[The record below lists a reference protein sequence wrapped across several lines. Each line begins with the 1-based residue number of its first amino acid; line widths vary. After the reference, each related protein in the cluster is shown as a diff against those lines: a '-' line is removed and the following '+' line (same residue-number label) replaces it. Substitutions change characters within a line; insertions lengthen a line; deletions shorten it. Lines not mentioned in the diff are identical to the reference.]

1 MELIDLSNCKTDEGT
16 ELKKAS
22 LRAFLLSCKDYDIKK
37 ISIKLNVSISIVR
50 EWIVELTPSKFDE
63 KMKIEE
69 KVRIFKLENNS
80 FSQREIAKH
89 FGITASSVNKY
100 LKNLQ

>member
-1 MELIDLSNCKTDEGT
+1 MELIDLSDCKTDEGT

-22 LRAFLLSCKDYDIKK
+22 LRAFLLGCKDYDIKK

-50 EWIVELTPSKFDE
+50 EWIVELTPSKFNE
-63 KMKIEE
+63 TMKIEE

-80 FSQREIAKH
+80 FSQRNIAKH
-89 FGITASSVNKY
+89 FGISVGAVNKY
-100 LKNLQ
+100 LNS

>member
-1 MELIDLSNCKTDEGT
+1 MELIDLSDCKTDEGT

-22 LRAFLLSCKDYDIKK
+22 LRAFLLGCKDYDIKK

-80 FSQREIAKH
+80 FSQRDIAKH
-89 FGITASSVNKY
+89 FGISVGAVNKY
-100 LKNLQ
+100 LNS

>member
-1 MELIDLSNCKTDEGT
+1 MELIDLSNCKTDEGM

-22 LRAFLLSCKDYDIKK
+22 LKAFILDCKDYDVKK

-80 FSQREIAKH
+80 FSQRDIAKH
-89 FGITASSVNKY
+89 FGIAASSVNKY

>member
-1 MELIDLSNCKTDEGT
+1 MELIDLSNCKTNEGT

-22 LRAFLLSCKDYDIKK
+22 LKAFLFDCKDYDVKK
-37 ISIKLNVSISIVR
+37 ISIKLKVSISIVR

-63 KMKIEE
+63 KMKIKE
-69 KVRIFKLENNS
+69 KVRVFKLENNS
-80 FSQREIAKH
+80 FSQRDIAKH
-89 FGITASSVNKY
+89 FGIAASSVNKY